1 MSSMLATVDKRDRRL
16 HEKGRDVE
24 GYDTYRVYYRDEDD
38 LLMPTFG
45 WTVAFAK
52 NQRDAAKAVEQEVDG
67 AVPIY
72 AEDLVIGDVTG
83 LAEILEIHGYDLQ
96 W

>member
-1 MSSMLATVDKRDRRL
+1 MSSMLATVDRRDRRL
-16 HEKGRDVE
+16 HDKRRDAE

-38 LLMPTFG
+38 FLMPTPSS
-45 WTVAFAK
+45 TVAFAK

-67 AVPIY
+67 AVPMY
-72 AEDLVIGDVTG
+72 SEDLVIGDITG
-83 LAEILEIHGYDLQ
+83 LAEILEIHGYDLC